1 MIMMKYLFLFCM
13 TLAAG
18 AAVVD
23 TSESLVAAAPGA
35 AFVQGEKL
43 KFSLKCVESPQI
55 GRAHV

>member
-43 KFSLKCVESPQI
+43 KFSLKCV
-55 GRAHV
+55 